1 MAFPL
6 VLEIYKIVK
15 VECIAKSEKESRKIV
30 RETERER
37 E

>member
-15 VECIAKSEKESRKIV
+15 VECIAKSEKRIKKNS
-30 RETERER
+30 
-37 E
+37 